1 MTFCNSAFR
10 LSCLAALCVLSGCGD
25 SAEESTDD
33 ANKTQGGKQAISI
46 ANTADPAKV
55 PPTKLSTRMAPAL
68 VDARKLE
75 VYAPMG
81 WNMGSRSSDYL
92 VRFRA
97 GRINSISVHGED
109 YTALK
114 DVTQE
119 NQAQFVEQI
128 RKALDEE
135 LKNPKALVL
144 KVAPITLAGIAPEGE
159 PANTR
164 SFIGAHYV
172 VRGKFEKSGKSTKR
186 DQLFL
191 VTVVGWRKYTVRL
204 RTGLVHQ
211 SRPAAHAVAAGMK
224 YYDTPKIVSAGGPKK
239 TASFDDSS
247 KKADE
252 KADFDDSTKPAP

>member
-1 MTFCNSAFR
+1 MTFCNSAIR

-33 ANKTQGGKQAISI
+33 ANNTQGGKEAISI
-46 ANTADPAKV
+46 VNTTDPAKV

-75 VYAPMG
+75 VYAPLG

-144 KVAPITLAGIAPEGE
+144 KVAPITLSGIAPEGE

-172 VRGKFEKSGKSTKR
+172 VRGKFEKSGTSTKR

-191 VTVVGWRKYTVRL
+191 VTVVGGRKYTVRL
-204 RTGLVHQ
+204 RTHTDLVHQ

-224 YYDTPKIVSAGGPKK
+224 FYDAPKIVSVGGPKK

-247 KKADE
+247 KKAG
-252 KADFDDSTKPAP
+252 FDDSTKPAP